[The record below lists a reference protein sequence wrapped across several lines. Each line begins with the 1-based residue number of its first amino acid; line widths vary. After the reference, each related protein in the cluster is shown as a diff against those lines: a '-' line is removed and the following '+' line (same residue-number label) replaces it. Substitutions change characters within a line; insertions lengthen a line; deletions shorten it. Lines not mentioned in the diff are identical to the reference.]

1 MKEAFIFS
9 LIQGLT
15 EFLPISSSGHL
26 FLAKRILQVK
36 SESLPFFI
44 YLHLA
49 TLLAILVYL
58 HKEIISYIQD
68 RKVLINLTITS
79 LVTLSLACLIM
90 ITVQIYFEK
99 KILIAI
105 GFLFT
110 SLILLLFKKG
120 GKKLI
125 KELSVKECIL
135 IGALQGLA
143 VLPGI
148 SRSGVTIA
156 GSLGRGLNKKEAF
169 NFSFLL
175 AIPVT
180 LVAFL
185 VKANNLSQYKLD
197 GFPLI
202 FSFILTFLVGV
213 GSLSILRKFL
223 EESKLYKFGYYCLI
237 LAVLIVFL

>member
-1 MKEAFIFS
+1 VKEVFIFS

-26 FLAKRILQVK
+26 FLAKRVLRIRL
-36 SESLPFFI
+36 ESLPFFT

-49 TLLAILVYL
+49 TLLAIVVYL

-68 RKVLINLTITS
+68 RRILINLTITS
-79 LVTLSLACLIM
+79 SVTLLLAYLIM
-90 ITVQIYFEK
+90 ISAQVYFGE

-110 SLILLLFKKG
+110 SLILLFFKKG
-120 GKKLI
+120 GKKLA
-125 KELSVKECIL
+125 KELSIKECIL
-135 IGALQGLA
+135 IGILQGLA

-156 GSLGRGLNKKEAF
+156 ASLGRGLNKREAF

-175 AIPVT
+175 AVPVM

-185 VKANNLSQYKLD
+185 VEANSLFQYKLGD
-197 GFPLI
+197 PSLI

-223 EESKLYKFGYYCLI
+223 EESKLYKFGYYCLV
-237 LAVLIVFL
+237 LAVLTVLL